1 MKKTLLLLALT
12 LAFGTLTGCDPKKA
26 ETPPASPVHAQTITP
41 AEAPTQNEN
50 GKVISH
56 AQGTVQVHKIPSRIV
71 VFDFGALDTMDA
83 LKVEGVVALPKKN
96 LPGYL
101 AEYAQD
107 SIANAGGMKK
117 PDMQTITDLKPDF
130 IIINGRQNTAY
141 EGLNGIAPTAN
152 LSLTPNAIWTAS
164 RKTL

>member
-1 MKKTLLLLALT
+1 
-12 LAFGTLTGCDPKKA
+12 
-26 ETPPASPVHAQTITP
+26 
-41 AEAPTQNEN
+41 
-50 GKVISH
+50 
-56 AQGTVQVHKIPSRIV
+56 
-71 VFDFGALDTMDA
+71 
-83 LKVEGVVALPKKN
+83 
-96 LPGYL
+96 
-101 AEYAQD
+101 
-107 SIANAGGMKK
+107 MKK

>member
-83 LKVEGVVALPKKN
+83 LKVEGVVALPKKTC
-96 LPGYL
+96 P
-101 AEYAQD
+101 
-107 SIANAGGMKK
+107 
-117 PDMQTITDLKPDF
+117 
-130 IIINGRQNTAY
+130 
-141 EGLNGIAPTAN
+141 
-152 LSLTPNAIWTAS
+152 AIWLNMLKTALPT
-164 RKTL
+164 RAA